1 MVKSALAPRSS
12 LPTAW
17 LSRHTH
23 SHSHTHANTKRPDR
37 FPPHLRVEAPS
48 PIQDCILLSSADSQL
63 LEEAEMSQMRKESS
77 GGWGRYARAFFTSR
91 GSQRSRDHLRKPLR
105 EHITGGGGGGPC
117 MIYSIKVPLH
127 GGSEIA
133 SPPQGSSLSF
143 TPIPLV
149 RETAAG
155 RGLAGSRHCTE
166 WALAAQHATRERH
179 PPSTA
184 TKQAWGLS
192 PFYELGN

>member
-1 MVKSALAPRSS
+1 MGPVRQGVLYEPWLTKEQGSS
-12 LPTAW
+12 QKA
-17 LSRHTH
+17 
-23 SHSHTHANTKRPDR
+23 
-37 FPPHLRVEAPS
+37 
-48 PIQDCILLSSADSQL
+48 
-63 LEEAEMSQMRKESS
+63 
-77 GGWGRYARAFFTSR
+77 
-91 GSQRSRDHLRKPLR
+91 SQRTYYWRGR
-105 EHITGGGGGGPC
+105 GGGPC

-166 WALAAQHATRERH
+166 RALAAQHTTRERH

-184 TKQAWGLS
+184 TEQAWGLS